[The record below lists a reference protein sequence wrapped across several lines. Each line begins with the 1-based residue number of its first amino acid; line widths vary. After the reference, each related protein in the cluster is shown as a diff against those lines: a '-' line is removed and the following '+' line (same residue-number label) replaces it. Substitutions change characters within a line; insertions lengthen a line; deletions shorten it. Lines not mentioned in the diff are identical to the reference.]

1 MPMGE
6 LTKQNSWTRI
16 PVSKS
21 VCPQMSGSTSAWPH
35 SAHTAEERANAS
47 SGEQLA
53 GPDVPEGCPQGPALC
68 LPCWL
73 EVVEGKGP
81 WQAPGSHSPSWA
93 PLPRSRGAQPHACLG
108 APACPFL
115 PAHLSAAGRGPA
127 PLCPASGAVHRDA
140 VLSPGSS
147 ELEAFRFLSDM
158 MCVNSEHCES
168 PCSLHASPGRTDAQ
182 AEPGSYCCAPG
193 FARHNGR
200 TLTPT
205 VTSRSPPD
213 GGCGRGPL
221 ASRQEASRQF
231 QATPQLLWA
240 TFERISSQ
248 QPVSICPLFV
258 TIVHHVQHASFPPLL
273 DTFLHGCPFAWVAS
287 HAFREGIPVLHG

>member
-1 MPMGE
+1 MLAGGGGGE
-6 LTKQNSWTRI
+6 GATAGPRQ
-16 PVSKS
+16 
-21 VCPQMSGSTSAWPH
+21 PQPKLGPL
-35 SAHTAEERANAS
+35 AEE
-47 SGEQLA
+47 Q
-53 GPDVPEGCPQGPALC
+53 
-68 LPCWL
+68 
-73 EVVEGKGP
+73 
-81 WQAPGSHSPSWA
+81 
-93 PLPRSRGAQPHACLG
+93 
-108 APACPFL
+108 
-115 PAHLSAAGRGPA
+115 RGPA
-127 PLCPASGAVHRDA
+127 PCLPGSSCLPLPPRSSLSRRQRPSAPLPASGAVHRDA

>member
-1 MPMGE
+1 M
-6 LTKQNSWTRI
+6 QAAVSSWRDQTSLRAV
-16 PVSKS
+16 PRLLLC
-21 VCPQMSGSTSAWPH
+21 VCRVGWRRWRGRGHGRPQA
-35 SAHTAEERANAS
+35 ATA
-47 SGEQLA
+47 QA
-53 GPDVPEGCPQGPALC
+53 GPPCRGAEGPSPMPAWEL
-68 LPCWL
+68 LP
-73 EVVEGKGP
+73 
-81 WQAPGSHSPSWA
+81 SPSSPLSSSRRQRPSA
-93 PLPRSRGAQPHACLG
+93 P
-108 APACPFL
+108 
-115 PAHLSAAGRGPA
+115 
-127 PLCPASGAVHRDA
+127 CPASGAVHRYA

-168 PCSLHASPGRTDAQ
+168 PCSLCASPGRTDAR
-182 AEPGSYCCAPG
+182 AEPGSLCCAPG

-213 GGCGRGPL
+213 GSCGRGPL